1 MTENTAYENATRV
14 LLNAD
19 SHIDF
24 DPAALVMRDAE
35 TFKNPAVSVA
45 YFLSAPV
52 SNGDD
57 DENDQN
63 APDSFD
69 PLDLDIYR
77 NKRGDYIADV
87 DLTVGG
93 PTIYARYESR
103 WGQITLSASWGANRI
118 ECTSKDCP
126 LIDWIESMADCYE

>member
-1 MTENTAYENATRV
+1 MKTPREFCLTLIRILIST
-14 LLNAD
+14 
-19 SHIDF
+19 
-24 DPAALVMRDAE
+24 PAALVMRDAE

-57 DENDQN
+57 DENDEN

-103 WGQITLSASWGANRI
+103 WGQITLSAPWGANRI